1 LDARNDAPNMMGLKN
16 SDYLYLCSGARRR
29 GKLVGQAEHGHL
41 RLQTR
46 TGIFVSQLTH
56 NAGWRSFTPSQ
67 KSVHDYQGKE
77 VAKMRAEAK
86 HLREALASRIDQVG
100 NPTVVGSSTSKEIA
114 ALIATVAAQR
124 ARESLTSVEHYMASS
139 SEASVQDA
147 SSLSEK
153 ELLQL
158 EMLQL
163 ENDHLRYA
171 SYLFS
176 SSVRLNSML
185 DPVKVVH
192 CSASSSTCCGWQWG
206 YQPRWS
212 GHAVRGQEWDAQT
225 MQTLVTLPTQ
235 SVGTFNTRGALTA
248 PCRH

>member
-1 LDARNDAPNMMGLKN
+1 
-16 SDYLYLCSGARRR
+16 
-29 GKLVGQAEHGHL
+29 
-41 RLQTR
+41 
-46 TGIFVSQLTH
+46 
-56 NAGWRSFTPSQ
+56 
-67 KSVHDYQGKE
+67 
-77 VAKMRAEAK
+77 
-86 HLREALASRIDQVG
+86 
-100 NPTVVGSSTSKEIA
+100 
-114 ALIATVAAQR
+114 
-124 ARESLTSVEHYMASS
+124 MASS

-176 SSVRLNSML
+176 SSVLLNSML

-192 CSASSSTCCGWQWG
+192 CSASCSTCCGWQWG
-206 YQPRWS
+206 YEPRWS

-225 MQTLVTLPTQ
+225 MQTLVTLPTR

-248 PCRH
+248 PCRHWVIVGTAFAIVQQLGRIAFFARQLFALLLFSMTHTNNKPAVRCGPCW